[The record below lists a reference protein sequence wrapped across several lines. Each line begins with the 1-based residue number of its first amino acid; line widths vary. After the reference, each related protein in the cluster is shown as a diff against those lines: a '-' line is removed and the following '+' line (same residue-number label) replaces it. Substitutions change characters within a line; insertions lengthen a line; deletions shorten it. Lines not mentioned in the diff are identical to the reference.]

1 MEKETV
7 LAKIRVSMGFSD
19 ITINWLKRIES
30 YNFLFAVEVDTSFF
44 SENRNLWEEILVS
57 SSESII
63 HDYFLKLGL
72 PKEKLPSVKV
82 YESYSGSWIIEAA
95 LIMSATIGSAYAI
108 LKGISELPKIADGL
122 TELKDRLKKE
132 FSREASEKAYR
143 NLKFYSYRYKIPP
156 HKIPP
161 PPSKQI
167 IFADLILDVRPLLSL
182 SPSIMKSHKIHIN
195 VAISRNAFT
204 LENLG
209 QETMRDIR
217 IGIFK
222 SFSKIDAWSY
232 ADSYMGIIDILSP
245 QQTIT
250 KDIAD
255 FRNSKGQPLDLS
267 NSSPLYVDCWVQDT
281 HGIYLFMFYL
291 ED

>member
-7 LAKIRVSMGFSD
+7 LAKIRVTMGFSKAVLD
-19 ITINWLKRIES
+19 WLEKIQNTNIWFVREGG
-30 YNFLFAVEVDTSFF
+30 TPFF
-44 SENRNLWEEILVS
+44 SEFRGSWERILVS
-57 SSESII
+57 SSETII

-72 PKEKLPSVKV
+72 PKEKLPHVKV
-82 YESYSGSWIIEAA
+82 YESYSGSWIMEAA
-95 LIMSATIGSAYAI
+95 LIMFASIGTAYSI

-132 FSREASEKAYR
+132 FSRKASEKVYEH
-143 NLKFYSYRYKIPP
+143 LKSEVNQY
-156 HKIPP
+156 KIPP

-167 IFADLILDVRPLLSL
+167 KQIIYTDFVLDARPLSSL
-182 SPSIMKSHKIHIN
+182 TPSIMKSHKVHLN
-195 VAISRNAFT
+195 VAISRDAFT

-209 QETMRDIR
+209 QDMMRDIR

-222 SFSKIDAWSY
+222 SPSQRNQWSFT
-232 ADSYMGIIDILSP
+232 DSYMSTIDVLSS
-245 QQTIT
+245 QQTII

-255 FRNSKGQPLDLS
+255 FRNSKGEALDLS
-267 NSSPLYVDCWVQDT
+267 DSSPLHVDCWVQDS

-291 ED
+291 ES

>member
-7 LAKIRVSMGFSD
+7 LAKIRVTMGFSEAALD
-19 ITINWLKRIES
+19 WLEKIQNSHIWFTREGGIP
-30 YNFLFAVEVDTSFF
+30 FF
-44 SENRNLWEEILVS
+44 SEFRGTWERILIS
-57 SSESII
+57 SSETII
-63 HDYFLKLGL
+63 HDYFLELGL
-72 PKEKLPSVKV
+72 PKEKLPRVKV
-82 YESYSGSWIIEAA
+82 YESYSGSWIMEAA
-95 LIMSATIGSAYAI
+95 LIMFGSIGTAYTI

-122 TELKDRLKKE
+122 NELKDRLKKE
-132 FSREASEKAYR
+132 FSRKASEKVYEH
-143 NLKFYSYRYKIPP
+143 LKSSVNQY
-156 HKIPP
+156 KIPP

-167 IFADLILDVRPLLSL
+167 IYTDFVLDARPMLSL
-182 SPSIMKSHKIHIN
+182 TPSIMKSHKVHLN
-195 VAISRNAFT
+195 VAISRDVFT

-209 QETMRDIR
+209 QDMMRDIR

-222 SFSKIDAWSY
+222 SFSQKNQWSY
-232 ADSYMGIIDILSP
+232 VDSYMGTIDILSS

-255 FRNSKGQPLDLS
+255 FRNSKGESLDLS
-267 NSSPLYVDCWVQDT
+267 DSSPLYIDCWVQDT

>member
-1 MEKETV
+1 
-7 LAKIRVSMGFSD
+7 MGFSEATLD
-19 ITINWLKRIES
+19 WLEQIKNSNIW
-30 YNFLFAVEVDTSFF
+30 FAREGGTPFF
-44 SENRNLWEEILVS
+44 SEFRGSWEKILVS
-57 SSESII
+57 SSETII
-63 HDYFLKLGL
+63 HDYFLELGL
-72 PKEKLPSVKV
+72 PKEKLPRVKV
-82 YESYSGSWIIEAA
+82 YESYSGSWIMEAA
-95 LIMSATIGSAYAI
+95 LIMFASIGTAYTI

-132 FSREASEKAYR
+132 FSRKASKKVYEHIKSSANQY
-143 NLKFYSYRYKIPP
+143 
-156 HKIPP
+156 KIPP

-167 IFADLILDVRPLLSL
+167 IYTDFVLDARPLLSL
-182 SPSIMKSHKIHIN
+182 SPSIMKSHKVHLN
-195 VAISRNAFT
+195 VAISRDAFT

-209 QETMRDIR
+209 QDTMRDIR

-222 SFSKIDAWSY
+222 SFSQKNQWSY
-232 ADSYMGIIDILSP
+232 ADSYMGTIDILSS

-250 KDIAD
+250 KDIAN

-267 NSSPLYVDCWVQDT
+267 DSSPLHVDCWVQDT

>member
-7 LAKIRVSMGFSD
+7 LAKIRVSMGFSEATLD
-19 ITINWLKRIES
+19 WLEQIKNS
-30 YNFLFAVEVDTSFF
+30 NMWFAREGGTLFF
-44 SENRNLWEEILVS
+44 SELRDSWEKILIS
-57 SSESII
+57 SSETII
-63 HDYFLKLGL
+63 HDYFLELGL
-72 PKEKLPSVKV
+72 SKEKLPRVKV
-82 YESYSGSWIIEAA
+82 YESYSGSWIMEAA
-95 LIMSATIGSAYAI
+95 LIMFASIGTAYTI
-108 LKGISELPKIADGL
+108 LKSISELPKIADGL

-132 FSREASEKAYR
+132 FSRKASDKVYEH
-143 NLKFYSYRYKIPP
+143 LKSLANQY
-156 HKIPP
+156 KIPP

-167 IFADLILDVRPLLSL
+167 IYTDFVLDARPLLSL
-182 SPSIMKSHKIHIN
+182 SPSIMKSHKVHLN
-195 VAISRNAFT
+195 VAISRDAFT

-209 QETMRDIR
+209 QDTMRDIR

-222 SFSKIDAWSY
+222 SFSQKNQWSY
-232 ADSYMGIIDILSP
+232 ADSYMGIIDILSS

-267 NSSPLYVDCWVQDT
+267 DISLLHVDCWVQDT